1 MLRRQFLKSLASLP
15 LASALTTPPR
25 AALAKALP
33 FPATGGYRSLFP
45 DLPAAQ
51 FAEEDLIRLANGSG
65 SDLPG
70 MSAPPEVLS
79 DANNQP
85 LRNPQGE
92 VILSATPETKS
103 DDEENYGIPAG
114 YTYLG
119 QFVDHDVT
127 FKADDAFADKGQAGV
142 NHRSSRFDLDSL
154 YGAGPGLQPFLYAA
168 DGRSL
173 ARGRSLTQGGRPSAS
188 FDHPRVDGVA
198 VIGDKRND
206 ENVLVSQMH
215 GVFAGFH
222 NALAQDRPKA
232 SFEELRQ
239 MVTWHYQWMLLTDFL
254 PRLCGKKVMHRLLP
268 ALADGRGPQCG
279 RSHRS
284 LTADLRPG
292 EMPLEFSDA
301 AYRYGH
307 SAIRSVYR
315 LNAQMQGTPDE
326 QSRNPAAAGRKF
338 IFAAV
343 DQAGLNGNRA
353 FPAEWA
359 IDWSLFFETRRAM
372 TPDQIALG
380 AQKVQPSYK
389 IDTSLVNPLA
399 FLPEF
404 SQSGTNTATTA
415 AGFAKPKPGAIANL
429 ALRNLMRGQASGLAS
444 GQDVARAMGIEPLAD
459 EDLMVGKATV
469 DGLSANRSI
478 VDYGDSFRGQA
489 PLWFYVLAEAQYNW
503 CRRARAKGGDDLAKN
518 TLPGRLGP
526 VGGRLVAETFV
537 ALMELDPDS
546 VLHAP
551 RHWRP
556 TFGQGPQF
564 GMVDLIRTAGL
575 G

>member
-1 MLRRQFLKSLASLP
+1 MHRRHFLKSLASLP
-15 LASALTTPPR
+15 LAYAVTNPLHAFAQT
-25 AALAKALP
+25 AP

-45 DLPAAQ
+45 SLPAAQ
-51 FAEEDLIRLANGSG
+51 FAPDDLLRLANGAG
-65 SDLPG
+65 PDLPG
-70 MSAPPEVLS
+70 MSAAPEMLT
-79 DANNQP
+79 DANDQP
-85 LRNPQGE
+85 LRNEKGE
-92 VILSATPETKS
+92 VILSATPETKA

-114 YTYLG
+114 FTYLG
-119 QFVDHDVT
+119 QFVDHDIT

-142 NHRSSRFDLDSL
+142 NHRSARFDLDSL
-154 YGAGPGLQPFLYAA
+154 YGAGPGLQPFLYNA
-168 DGRSL
+168 DGRTL
-173 ARGRSLTQGGRPSAS
+173 ARGRALTQGGRPSGS
-188 FDHPRVDGVA
+188 FDHPRIDGVA

-215 GVFAGFH
+215 GAFASFH
-222 NALAQDRPKA
+222 NALAQDRPRA
-232 SFEELRQ
+232 SFDELRQ
-239 MVTWHYQWMLLTDFL
+239 TVTWHYQWMLLTDFL
-254 PRLCGKKVMHRLLP
+254 PRLCGDRIMHSLLP
-268 ALADGRGPQCG
+268 ALADGRGPNCG
-279 RSHRS
+279 RSHRR

-315 LNAQMQGTPDE
+315 LNTQMTGTVDE
-326 QSRNPAAAGRKF
+326 QRRNPAAAGRKF

-353 FPAEWA
+353 FPDEWA
-359 IDWSLFFETRRAM
+359 IDWGLFFETRGTM
-372 TPDQIALG
+372 TPDQIAMG

-399 FLPEF
+399 FLPDF
-404 SQSGTNTATTA
+404 SQSGTPKATTA
-415 AGFAKPKPGAIANL
+415 EGFAKPKAGAIANL

-444 GQDVARAMGIEPLAD
+444 GQDVARAMGIEPLSD

-469 DGLSANRSI
+469 AGLTTNRSI
-478 VDYGDSFRGQA
+478 TDYGDSFRGQA
-489 PLWFYVLAEAQYNW
+489 PLWFYVLAEAQYTW
-503 CRRARAKGGDDLAKN
+503 CSRARALAGDDLAKN
-518 TLPGRLGP
+518 TLPGHLGP
-526 VGGRLVAETFV
+526 VGARLVAETFV

-551 RHWRP
+551 RHWQP
-556 TFGQGPQF
+556 TYGQGPRF

>member
-1 MLRRQFLKSLASLP
+1 MHRRHFLKSLASLP
-15 LASALTTPPR
+15 LAYAVTNPLHAFAQT
-25 AALAKALP
+25 AP

-45 DLPAAQ
+45 NLPAAQ
-51 FAEEDLIRLANGSG
+51 FAPDDLIRLANGAG
-65 SDLPG
+65 PDLPG
-70 MSAPPEVLS
+70 MSAVAEVLT
-79 DANNQP
+79 DANDHP
-85 LRNPQGE
+85 LRNEKGE
-92 VILSATPETKS
+92 VILSATPETKA

-114 YTYLG
+114 FTYLG
-119 QFVDHDVT
+119 QFVDHDIT

-142 NHRSSRFDLDSL
+142 NHRSARFDLDSL
-154 YGAGPGLQPFLYAA
+154 YGAGPGLQPFLYNA
-168 DGRSL
+168 DGRTL
-173 ARGRSLTQGGRPSAS
+173 ARGRALTQGGRPSGS
-188 FDHPRVDGVA
+188 FDHPRIDGVA

-215 GVFAGFH
+215 GAFASFH
-222 NALAQDRPKA
+222 NALAQDRPRA
-232 SFEELRQ
+232 SFDELRQ
-239 MVTWHYQWMLLTDFL
+239 TVTWHYQWMLLTDFL
-254 PRLCGKKVMHRLLP
+254 PRLCGDHVMHSLLP
-268 ALADGRGPQCG
+268 ALADGRGPNCG
-279 RSHRS
+279 RSHRR

-315 LNAQMQGTPDE
+315 LNTQMTGTAEE
-326 QSRNPAAAGRKF
+326 QLRNPAAAGRKF

-353 FPAEWA
+353 FPDEWA
-359 IDWSLFFETRRAM
+359 IDWGLFFETRGTM
-372 TPDQIALG
+372 TPDQIAMG

-399 FLPEF
+399 FLPDF
-404 SQSGTNTATTA
+404 SQSGTPKATTA
-415 AGFAKPKPGAIANL
+415 EGFAKPKAGAIANL

-444 GQDVARAMGIEPLAD
+444 GQDVARAMGIEPLSD

-469 DGLSANRSI
+469 AGLTTNRSI
-478 VDYGDSFRGQA
+478 TDYGDSFRGQA
-489 PLWFYVLAEAQYNW
+489 PLWFYVLAEAQYTW
-503 CRRARAKGGDDLAKN
+503 CSRARALAGDDLAKN
-518 TLPGRLGP
+518 TLPGHLGP
-526 VGGRLVAETFV
+526 VGARLVAETFV

-551 RHWRP
+551 RHWQP
-556 TFGQGPQF
+556 NYGQGPRF

>member
-1 MLRRQFLKSLASLP
+1 MHRRHFLKSLASLP
-15 LASALTTPPR
+15 LAYAVTHPLSAFAQT
-25 AALAKALP
+25 AP

-45 DLPAAQ
+45 SLPAAQ
-51 FAEEDLIRLANGSG
+51 FAPDDLLRLANGAG
-65 SDLPG
+65 PDLPG
-70 MSAPPEVLS
+70 MSAVAEVLT
-79 DANNQP
+79 DANDHP
-85 LRNPQGE
+85 LRNEKGE
-92 VILSATPETKS
+92 VILSATPETKA
-103 DDEENYGIPAG
+103 DDEENYGLPAG

-119 QFVDHDVT
+119 QFADHDIT
-127 FKADDAFADKGQAGV
+127 FKADDAFAVKGQDGV
-142 NHRSSRFDLDSL
+142 NHRSARFDLDSL
-154 YGAGPGLQPFLYAA
+154 YGAGPGLQPFLYNA
-168 DGRSL
+168 DGRTL
-173 ARGRSLTQGGRPSAS
+173 ARGRALTQGGRPSAS

-215 GVFAGFH
+215 GAFASFH
-222 NALAQDRPKA
+222 NALAQDRPRA

-239 MVTWHYQWMLLTDFL
+239 TVTWHYQWMLLTDFL
-254 PRLCGKKVMHRLLP
+254 PRLCGDRVMHSLLP
-268 ALADGRGPQCG
+268 ALADGRGPNCG
-279 RSHRS
+279 RSHRTI
-284 LTADLRPG
+284 TADLRPG

-301 AYRYGH
+301 AYRFGH

-315 LNAQMQGTPDE
+315 LNTQMTGTAEE
-326 QSRNPAAAGRKF
+326 QRRNPAAAGRKF

-353 FPAEWA
+353 FPDEWA
-359 IDWSLFFETRRAM
+359 IDWGLFFETRGAM
-372 TPDQIALG
+372 TPDQIAMG

-404 SQSGTNTATTA
+404 SQSGTPKATTA
-415 AGFAKPKPGAIANL
+415 EGFAKPKAGAIANL

-444 GQDVARAMGIEPLAD
+444 GQDVARAMGIEPLSD

-469 DGLSANRSI
+469 AGLTTNRSI
-478 VDYGDSFRGQA
+478 TDYGDSFRGQA
-489 PLWFYVLAEAQYNW
+489 PLWFYVLAEAQYTW
-503 CRRARAKGGDDLAKN
+503 CSRARALAGDDLAKN
-518 TLPGRLGP
+518 TLPGHLGP
-526 VGGRLVAETFV
+526 VGARLVAETFV

-551 RHWRP
+551 RHWQP
-556 TFGQGPQF
+556 TYGQGARF

>member
-1 MLRRQFLKSLASLP
+1 MHRRNFLKSLASLP
-15 LASALTTPPR
+15 LAYAVTNPLHAFAQT
-25 AALAKALP
+25 AP

-45 DLPAAQ
+45 TLPAAQ
-51 FAEEDLIRLANGSG
+51 FAPDDLARLANGAG
-65 SDLPG
+65 PDLPG
-70 MSAPPEVLS
+70 MSAAPEMLT
-79 DANNQP
+79 DANDQP
-85 LRNPQGE
+85 LRNENGE
-92 VILSATPETKS
+92 VILSATHETEL
-103 DDEENYGIPAG
+103 DDEENYGLPAG

-119 QFVDHDVT
+119 QFADHDIT
-127 FKADDAFADKGQAGV
+127 FKADDAFAVKGQDGV
-142 NHRSSRFDLDSL
+142 NHRSARFDLDSL
-154 YGAGPGLQPFLYAA
+154 YGAGPGLQPFLYNA
-168 DGRSL
+168 DGRTL
-173 ARGRSLTQGGRPSAS
+173 VRGRALTQGGRPSAS

-215 GVFAGFH
+215 GAFASFH

-232 SFEELRQ
+232 SFDQLRQ

-254 PRLCGKKVMHRLLP
+254 PRLCGDRVMHSLLP
-268 ALADGRGPQCG
+268 ALADGRGPNCG
-279 RSHRS
+279 RSPRN

-301 AYRYGH
+301 AYRFGH

-315 LNAQMQGTPDE
+315 LNTQMTGTVDE
-326 QSRNPAAAGRKF
+326 QRRNPAAAGRKF

-353 FPAEWA
+353 FPDEWA
-359 IDWSLFFETRRAM
+359 IDWGLFFETRGAM
-372 TPDQIALG
+372 TPDQIAMG
-380 AQKVQPSYK
+380 AKKVQPSYK

-404 SQSGTNTATTA
+404 SQSGTAKATTA
-415 AGFAKPKPGAIANL
+415 EGFAKPKAGAIANL

-444 GQDVARAMGIEPLAD
+444 GQDVARAMGIDPLSD

-469 DGLSANRSI
+469 DGLTTNRSI
-478 VDYGDSFRGQA
+478 TAYGDSFRGQA
-489 PLWFYVLAEAQYNW
+489 PLWFYVLAEAQYTW
-503 CRRARAKGGDDLAKN
+503 CRRARAHNGDDLAKN
-518 TLPGRLGP
+518 TLPGHLGP
-526 VGGRLVAETFV
+526 VGARLVAETFV
-537 ALMELDPDS
+537 ALMELDSDS

-551 RHWRP
+551 RHWQP
-556 TFGQGPQF
+556 TYGQGARF